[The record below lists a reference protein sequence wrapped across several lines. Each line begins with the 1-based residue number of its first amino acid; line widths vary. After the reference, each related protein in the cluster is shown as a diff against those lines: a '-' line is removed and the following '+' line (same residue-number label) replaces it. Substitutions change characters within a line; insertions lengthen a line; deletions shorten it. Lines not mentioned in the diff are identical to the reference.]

1 MSVKTLQYLPFY
13 IHWLTAL
20 FFISFYII
28 FQVKKVHKKNS
39 KCNDYVNAVS
49 FYGNV
54 RFGRKAYQNRKKPGE
69 RQEMLPCRAVNWA

>member
-28 FQVKKVHKKNS
+28 FQVKKV
-39 KCNDYVNAVS
+39 DAVS
-49 FYGNV
+49 YYGNV
-54 RFGRKAYQNRKKPGE
+54 RFGRKAYQNWKKPGE

>member
-39 KCNDYVNAVS
+39 KCNDYVDAVS
-49 FYGNV
+49 Y
-54 RFGRKAYQNRKKPGE
+54 
-69 RQEMLPCRAVNWA
+69 